1 MGRTIAHAKCQRMP
15 RQVGE
20 ACLDKSRQVG
30 GDGDYPFAK
39 SRSARYW
46 HLRRQV
52 WAYLSKSGLGKSTK
66 KKTELQSEYSSQN
79 SSTHKSCCERDAY
92 T

>member
-1 MGRTIAHAKCQRMP
+1 MEELMGRTIAHAKCQRMP

-20 ACLDKSRQVG
+20 ACLGKSRQVG

-46 HLRRQV
+46 QLRKQV

-66 KKTELQSEYSSQN
+66 KKNRVTKRVFKPELFD
-79 SSTHKSCCERDAY
+79 TRIVLR